1 MNSNLVE
8 VTEYQGPGYQSLVY
22 FEGWRVAILND
33 KPEIYRRETVKT
45 LERHMLTDEVFVLLA
60 GNCTLLIGGDQPEL
74 GAIEK
79 VEMEPLKFYNVK
91 KAVWHNLI
99 GTPGMS
105 LLIVENADTGL
116 ENSEYCDVTEDM
128 LP

>member
-8 VTEYQGPGYQSLVY
+8 VTEYQGEGYKSLVF

-33 KPEIYRRETVKT
+33 KPDLYRKDTIKT
-45 LERHMLTDEVFVLLA
+45 LERHMLTDEVFVLLS
-60 GNCTLLIGGDQPEL
+60 GECTLLIGGDQKEL
-74 GAIEK
+74 GPIEPVK
-79 VEMEPLKFYNVK
+79 MEPLKFYNVK

-99 GTPGMS
+99 GNPGMS

-116 ENSEYCDVTEDM
+116 ENSEYCNVTEDM